1 MDKEI
6 IKNLTELY
14 IQEIQEHYGMSKH
27 HASFP
32 YIYIEDSP
40 YSDAE
45 HKTIKGEFSHM
56 ENDINVYWKNIK
68 TEEDLIRTLLHE
80 YKHYLQSPAW
90 MTRYYKQGYSYT
102 DHPYEVQAREEE
114 ENWHKFKINRL

>member
-1 MDKEI
+1 
-6 IKNLTELY
+6 
-14 IQEIQEHYGMSKH
+14 
-27 HASFP
+27 
-32 YIYIEDSP
+32 
-40 YSDAE
+40 
-45 HKTIKGEFSHM
+45 M

-102 DHPYEVQAREEE
+102 DHPYEVQARQEE